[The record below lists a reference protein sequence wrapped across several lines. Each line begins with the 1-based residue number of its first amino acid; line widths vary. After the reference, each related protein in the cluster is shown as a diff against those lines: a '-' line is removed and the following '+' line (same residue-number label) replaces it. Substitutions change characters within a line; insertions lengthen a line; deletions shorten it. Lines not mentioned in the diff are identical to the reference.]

1 MYTYYETSFHWY
13 WIRFLY
19 IRYQLQPLNH
29 LKSIRVIGGS
39 ISPMRI
45 ERVYL
50 KNYAASNGTRTCIYD
65 CVESDGLVDAATETY
80 ICTNTYASFLWRVAT
95 YIFLTPFCGR
105 ASSMKNCV
113 AHHDKRKVK
122 PYERSRHISLSYTRK
137 RSKHRITLIER
148 KTSSTSTITRERE
161 REREIHVLFLPIRF
175 LPFLFSSFWMEYS
188 LIEARFNYRRSIAV
202 LRAVQ
207 SLDASH
213 RMIRSITRWQIMR
226 FIILMRQ
233 PVKQDL
239 YDTQRWW
246 IQGQPAQE

>member
-105 ASSMKNCV
+105 ASSTKNCV

-161 REREIHVLFLPIRF
+161 RERERERYTSFFFLSVSYLFFFLPSEWSTR
-175 LPFLFSSFWMEYS
+175 SS
-188 LIEARFNYRRSIAV
+188 RRDSIIAA
-202 LRAVQ
+202 LSQFYGRCN
-207 SLDASH
+207 
-213 RMIRSITRWQIMR
+213 R
-226 FIILMRQ
+226 
-233 PVKQDL
+233 
-239 YDTQRWW
+239 
-246 IQGQPAQE
+246 